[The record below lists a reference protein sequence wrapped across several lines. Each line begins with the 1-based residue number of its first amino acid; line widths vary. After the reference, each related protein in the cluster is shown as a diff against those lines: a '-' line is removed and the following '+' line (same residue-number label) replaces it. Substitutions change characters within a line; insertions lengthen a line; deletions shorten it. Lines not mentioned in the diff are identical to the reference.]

1 MQRKKKKWKKY
12 ILFNNWYKS
21 KKRKKKSKVKHHKWI
36 SPKKKK
42 GFIIEYIGI
51 CSLHV
56 SLHKILGVNRGQK
69 ISRYASRSN

>member
-1 MQRKKKKWKKY
+1 MQRKKKKSEKNIYYSIIDTNQKKEKRN
-12 ILFNNWYKS
+12 LKS
-21 KKRKKKSKVKHHKWI
+21 NI
-36 SPKKKK
+36 INEFLQKKK

>member
-1 MQRKKKKWKKY
+1 MKKKSEKNIYYSIIDTNQKKE
-12 ILFNNWYKS
+12 
-21 KKRKKKSKVKHHKWI
+21 RKKKSKVKHHKWI

-42 GFIIEYIGI
+42 GVINEYIGI

>member
-1 MQRKKKKWKKY
+1 MQ
-12 ILFNNWYKS
+12 
-21 KKRKKKSKVKHHKWI
+21 KKSEKNIYYSIIDTNQKKEKRNLKSNI
-36 SPKKKK
+36 INEFLQKKKK